1 MKHFAFYLVVLAAL
15 SSCKTEKASDIFDD
29 FESVTLNPV
38 WDSTK
43 FIPGALEL
51 QSSIVR
57 SGSRAAKLTLRKGDQ
72 IDEEKGTVLERAEL
86 REPKKIMS
94 DEHRDYSYSFS
105 IFLPSDFPVV
115 PTRLVIAQW
124 KQNCSGNCDPDN
136 PVLAL
141 RYQSGEFLVTLQTG
155 PDRTTLYSLSDNILN
170 KWLDFRFNL
179 RFSRNDDGYI
189 KGWINNSEV
198 IDFKGV
204 TAYSS
209 IYGYADP
216 GNFYFKIGLYRD
228 TMEDPMTIYI
238 DDYSKQEL
246 SDQGDH

>member
-1 MKHFAFYLVVLAAL
+1 MKQFALFIITLAAL
-15 SSCKTEKASDIFDD
+15 SSCKPDRPSDIHDD
-29 FESVTLNPV
+29 FEAVALNPV

-57 SGSRAAKLTLRKGDQ
+57 SGSRAAKLTLKQGDQ
-72 IDEEKGTVLERAEL
+72 IDEEKGSELERAEL
-86 REPKKIMS
+86 REPKKLMS

-105 IFLPSDFPVV
+105 IFLPSDFPIV

-141 RYQSGEFLVTLQTG
+141 RYQSGEFQVTLQTG
-155 PDRTTLYSLSDNILN
+155 PERTTLYSLSDNILN
-170 KWLDFRFNL
+170 KWMDFRFDL
-179 RFSRNDDGYI
+179 RFSRNNDGYV
-189 KGWINNSEV
+189 KGWINKREIV
-198 IDFKGV
+198 DFKGV

-209 IYGYADP
+209 VYGYADQ

-228 TMEDPMTIYI
+228 TMAEPMTIFI
-238 DDYSKQEL
+238 DDYTKQEL
-246 SDQGDH
+246 SD